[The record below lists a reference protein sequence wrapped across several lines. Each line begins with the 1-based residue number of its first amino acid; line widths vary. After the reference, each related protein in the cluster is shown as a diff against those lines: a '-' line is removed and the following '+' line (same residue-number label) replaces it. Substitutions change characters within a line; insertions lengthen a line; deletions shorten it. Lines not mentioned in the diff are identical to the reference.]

1 MLILFICLGSSLNNI
16 EKENDDTPARESID
30 LNSLF
35 NENKDFFLPLV
46 LMTIS
51 FFAICIFYFIHMK
64 RIMKEITNA
73 APAFDLVD
81 NETKIDFTIAER
93 HSG

>member
-1 MLILFICLGSSLNNI
+1 MLIFFIFFAKSFDKI
-16 EKENDDTPARESID
+16 KQDDSYVQDSID
-30 LNSLF
+30 LNSIF
-35 NENKDFFLPLV
+35 NENQEFFIPLI

-51 FFAICIFYFIHMK
+51 FFAISAFYFIHMK

-73 APAFDLVD
+73 APAFDLAD

>member
-1 MLILFICLGSSLNNI
+1 MLIFFIFYVKLLDKVMQDNGDSYI
-16 EKENDDTPARESID
+16 QESID
-30 LNSLF
+30 LNSIF
-35 NENKDFFLPLV
+35 NGNQDILLPLI
-46 LMTIS
+46 LMAIS
-51 FFAICIFYFIHMK
+51 FLAISIFYFMHMK

-73 APAFDLVD
+73 APVFDLVD